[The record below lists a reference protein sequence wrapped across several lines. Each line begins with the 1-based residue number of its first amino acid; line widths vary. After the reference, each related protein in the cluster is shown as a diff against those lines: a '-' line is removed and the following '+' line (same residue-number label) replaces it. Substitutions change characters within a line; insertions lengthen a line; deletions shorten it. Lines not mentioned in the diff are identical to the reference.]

1 MTITFPLSLPSKP
14 GIKSVTWRGMTKV
27 GVSVS
32 RFTFQRQVQRGQ
44 GQAWAADITLPVIR
58 DRAIVNE
65 WQAFLLALNGQQ
77 GYFAMGD
84 PDNFGP
90 RGVATGSPVVDG
102 ANQKGPTLLTTGWTS
117 SVTGILKKGDCIGLG
132 SGSSARLHKVLE
144 DADSNGD
151 GDASLSLWPRVVVSP
166 TNASP
171 IELDDP
177 KSMFWLPDGIP
188 ERDIDRL
195 GDMTLTLRV
204 MEHLV

>member
-1 MTITFPLSLPSKP
+1 MTITYPLSLPAKP
-14 GIKSVTWRGMTKV
+14 GVKAIRWREMTKV

-32 RFTFQRQVQRGQ
+32 PFTFQRQVQRGQ

-58 DRAIVNE
+58 DPAVRAE
-65 WQAFLLALNGQQ
+65 WQAFVLAMNGSQ

-90 RGVATGSPVVDG
+90 RGVATGSPVVSG
-102 ANQKGPTLLTTGWTS
+102 AGQIGPALLVSGWTVS
-117 SVTGILKKGDCIGLG
+117 TPGILKKGDCIGLG

-144 DADSNGD
+144 DADSD
-151 GDASLSLWPRVVVSP
+151 GSGNATLSLWPRVVVSP
-166 TNASP
+166 ANGSA
-171 IELDDP
+171 IELDNP
-177 KSMFWLPDGIP
+177 QSMFWLPDGIP

-195 GDMTLTLRV
+195 GYMTITLRV

>member
-1 MTITFPLSLPSKP
+1 MTITFPLSLPAKP
-14 GIKSVTWRGMTKV
+14 GVKAIRWREMTKV

-32 RFTFQRQVQRGQ
+32 PFTFQRQVQRGQ
-44 GQAWAADITLPVIR
+44 GQAWAADITLPKIR
-58 DRAIVNE
+58 DRAIVAE
-65 WQAFLLALNGQQ
+65 WQAFLLALNGSQ

-90 RGVATGSPVVDG
+90 RGVATGSPVIDG
-102 ANQKGPTLLTTGWTS
+102 ADQIGQVLQTTGWTE

-132 SGSSARLHKVLE
+132 SGSTARMHKLLE
-144 DADSNGD
+144 DADSDSNGD
-151 GDASLSLWPRVVVSP
+151 AALSLWPRVVVSP
-166 TNASP
+166 ANGSA

-195 GDMTLTLRV
+195 GDMELSLRV